1 MADIPVRTPD
11 SPDAAASSGSPA
23 TATGAED
30 ATFVYDD
37 DCGFCSWCAELLV
50 DHSGMAV
57 VGFSDL
63 TDEERE
69 RLPDDFEDCAHL
81 LTDERVYSC
90 GAAIEQAFLL
100 SDLAPPGSDDAIGF
114 LRQFG
119 DYDRL
124 REAVYRAAAD
134 RRDVWGSF
142 ASSEPPTRR
151 D

>member
-1 MADIPVRTPD
+1 MADIPVRTPG
-11 SPDAAASSGSPA
+11 SDAAGSAADSPA
-23 TATGAED
+23 TAADAED

-50 DHSGMAV
+50 EHSEMPV
-57 VGFSDL
+57 VGFSEL
-63 TDEERE
+63 TDTERE
-69 RLPDDFEDCAHL
+69 RLPDDYEDCAHL
-81 LTDERVYSC
+81 LTDDRVYSC

-119 DYDRL
+119 DYNRF
-124 REAVYRAAAD
+124 REVVYRAAAD
-134 RRDVWGSF
+134 RRDVWGQF
-142 ASSEPPTRR
+142 VSSDPPSRR